1 MVWNVITIANEEQE
15 LNSVDLQPANQDSMA
30 TKVVDKTEDLG
41 WGAGAVWD
49 QGNWVAD
56 AGDNNMDIE
65 IVVGSVLATKM
76 LNNSAPTYELWLVSC
91 LGQ

>member
-1 MVWNVITIANEEQE
+1 
-15 LNSVDLQPANQDSMA
+15 LQPANQDSTA

-65 IVVGSVLATKM
+65 IVV
-76 LNNSAPTYELWLVSC
+76 
-91 LGQ
+91 